1 MIQEH
6 ILSPNKKL
14 GEDTDS
20 RHREKKWTLDPFL
33 FSPIS
38 PPPSLLSP
46 PLSDRLLSLP
56 LHLALPSSEY
66 WFYPLTLFS
75 YCQMKVMKPTEEIC
89 VRQHI
94 Y

>member
-20 RHREKKWTLDPFL
+20 RHVIIRTLDPFL

-46 PLSDRLLSLP
+46 PLSDPLLSLP

-75 YCQMKVMKPTEEIC
+75 YCQMKVMKPTKEIC